1 MDRKDVK
8 KISSLLD
15 DFVRA
20 NKLERGLAEHR
31 LKKAW
36 PEILGLAVERS
47 TVSLYVKNRKL
58 FVSLRSSVVRG
69 ELNMIK
75 PQIVRKLNEACGYDL
90 IDDLVLR

>member
-1 MDRKDVK
+1 VDRKQEK
-8 KISSLLD
+8 KLGSLLD

-20 NKLERGLAEHR
+20 NKLEKGLAEYR

-36 PEILGLAVERS
+36 PDILGLAVERN
-47 TVSLYVKNRKL
+47 TVSLYIKNRKL
-58 FVSLRSSVVRG
+58 FVSLRSSVVRK
-69 ELNMIK
+69 ELEMIR

>member
-1 MDRKDVK
+1 MDRKQEK
-8 KISSLLD
+8 KLGSLLD

-20 NKLERGLAEHR
+20 NKLEKGLAEYR

-36 PEILGLAVERS
+36 PDILGLAVERN
-47 TVSLYVKNRKL
+47 TVSLYIKNRKL
-58 FVSLRSSVVRG
+58 FVSLRSSVVRK
-69 ELNMIK
+69 ELEMIR